1 MIARALNTAVEYS
14 GAERT
19 LRKLLSGFA
28 RSFLLRLIRRTT
40 KSGEH
45 SGYLDCIG
53 PWRMLAEGD
62 IVICVPAAAGRGRC
76 L

>member
-1 MIARALNTAVEYS
+1 MNPFKATVLGRPAWVPHSRMRFLRSPGEDGGS
-14 GAERT
+14 ER
-19 LRKLLSGFA
+19 
-28 RSFLLRLIRRTT
+28 
-40 KSGEH
+40 H

-53 PWRMLAEGD
+53 HWRMLAEGD